1 MPEEEYKEKTKPSER
16 LVDVDTS
23 GEGVEIE
30 IKEEGKKDEENIEIS
45 SESTDTP
52 EKSDER
58 VDVRDSKD
66 DQEPTEKK
74 TEGQDE
80 KLEEYS
86 DSVKKRISKLT
97 RKWREAERQKD
108 AALDYAKGVETK
120 RKTWESKYKH
130 LDSAYLKDSETRV
143 KSQLDAVKSKLAAA
157 IEGGDTAK
165 QVEAQTELS
174 TLTTDANRIAS
185 EKSRR
190 ETYERE
196 TPEAPQ
202 YREGMA
208 KPMPQSLP
216 QVDEKAETWA
226 DKNKWFGKDKPMTYT
241 AFDHHKDLVEGE
253 GMDPTSDEYYA
264 EIDKRMKLDFPHKF
278 DKTNIST
285 TKTVQ
290 TVASVKR
297 GVKPGRKIVK
307 LTSSQVQI
315 AKKLGVP
322 LEEYAKQVLN
332 TEGA

>member
-1 MPEEEYKEKTKPSER
+1 MPEEEKVKPSEK
-16 LVDVDTS
+16 LVDIDTS
-23 GEGVEIE
+23 GEGADID
-30 IKEEGKKDEENIEIS
+30 IKEEKKDEDIEINT
-45 SESTDTP
+45 ESTDTP
-52 EKSDER
+52 EKSD
-58 VDVRDSKD
+58 VKPDVQESK
-66 DQEPTEKK
+66 QEEVEKP
-74 TEGQDE
+74 QDE

-86 DSVKKRISKLT
+86 EGVKKRISKLT

-120 RKTWESKYKH
+120 RKSWESRYKH

-143 KSQLDAVKSKLAAA
+143 KSQLDAVKAKLAAA

-208 KPMPQSLP
+208 RPTPQSLP

-241 AFDHHKDLVEGE
+241 AFEHHKDLVESE

-264 EIDKRMKLDFPHKF
+264 EIDKRMKVDFPNKF
-278 DKTNIST
+278 DKTGINT

-290 TVASVKR
+290 TVASVRR

-315 AKKLGVP
+315 AKKLGVS

>member
-1 MPEEEYKEKTKPSER
+1 MPEEEKVKPSEK
-16 LVDVDTS
+16 LVDIDTS
-23 GEGVEIE
+23 GEGADID
-30 IKEEGKKDEENIEIS
+30 IKEEKKDEESVEVTT
-45 SESTDTP
+45 ESTDTP
-52 EKSDER
+52 EKSD
-58 VDVRDSKD
+58 VKSDVQESKP
-66 DQEPTEKK
+66 EEEVKP
-74 TEGQDE
+74 EGQDE

-86 DSVKKRISKLT
+86 DGVKKRISKLT

-108 AALDYAKGVETK
+108 AAIDYARGVETK

-174 TLTTDANRIAS
+174 TLTTDANKIAS

-196 TPEAPQ
+196 TPSAPQ

-208 KPMPQSLP
+208 KPMPTSLP

-226 DKNKWFGKDKPMTYT
+226 DKNKWFGKNKPMTYT
-241 AFDHHKDLVEGE
+241 AFDHHKDLVEDE

-278 DKTNIST
+278 DTSEKT

-297 GVKPGRKIVK
+297 GVKPGRRIVK

>member
-1 MPEEEYKEKTKPSER
+1 MPEEEKVKPSEK
-16 LVDVDTS
+16 LVDIDTS
-23 GEGVEIE
+23 GEGADID
-30 IKEEGKKDEENIEIS
+30 IKEEKKDGETIDIATEP
-45 SESTDTP
+45 TDTS
-52 EKSDER
+52 EKSD
-58 VDVRDSKD
+58 VKSDVQESKP
-66 DQEPTEKK
+66 EEEVKPEK
-74 TEGQDE
+74 EQDE

-108 AALDYAKGVETK
+108 AALDYAKGIESK

-196 TPEAPQ
+196 TPEAPP

-208 KPMPQSLP
+208 RPTPQSLP

-297 GVKPGRKIVK
+297 GVKPGRKTVK

>member
-1 MPEEEYKEKTKPSER
+1 MPEEKVKPSEK
-16 LVDVDTS
+16 LVDLDTS
-23 GEGVEIE
+23 GEGAQIE
-30 IKEEGKKDEENIEIS
+30 IKEEEKNEESVEVNTEPDNTS
-45 SESTDTP
+45 
-52 EKSDER
+52 EKSD
-58 VDVRDSKD
+58 VKSDVQESKP
-66 DQEPTEKK
+66 EEEVKSGK
-74 TEGQDE
+74 EQDE

-97 RKWREAERQKD
+97 KKWREAERQKD
-108 AALDYAKGVETK
+108 AAIDYARGVETK
-120 RKTWESKYKH
+120 RKTWESRYKH

-143 KSQLDAVKSKLAAA
+143 KSQLDAVKAKLAAA

-174 TLTTDANRIAS
+174 TLTTDANKIAS

-196 TPEAPQ
+196 TPQAPQ

-226 DKNKWFGKDKPMTYT
+226 EKNKWFGKDKPMTYT
-241 AFDHHKDLVEGE
+241 AFDHHKDLVEDE

-278 DKTNIST
+278 DKTKGTT

-290 TVASVKR
+290 TVASVRR
-297 GVKPGRKIVK
+297 GVKPGRKTVN

>member
-1 MPEEEYKEKTKPSER
+1 MPEEEKVKPSEK
-16 LVDVDTS
+16 LVDIDTS
-23 GEGVEIE
+23 GDGADID
-30 IKEEGKKDEENIEIS
+30 IKEEAKDEDIEIAT
-45 SESTDTP
+45 ESTDTS
-52 EKSDER
+52 EKSD
-58 VDVRDSKD
+58 VKSDVQESK
-66 DQEPTEKK
+66 QEEVEKP
-74 TEGQDE
+74 QDE

-86 DSVKKRISKLT
+86 EGVKKRISKLT

-108 AALDYAKGVETK
+108 AAIDYARGVETK
-120 RKTWESKYKH
+120 RKSWESRYKH

-208 KPMPQSLP
+208 RPTPQSLP

-241 AFDHHKDLVEGE
+241 AFEHHKDLVEAE

-278 DKTNIST
+278 DKTNINT

-290 TVASVKR
+290 TVASVRR

>member
-1 MPEEEYKEKTKPSER
+1 MPEEATKPSEK
-16 LVDVDTS
+16 LVDLDTS
-23 GEGVEIE
+23 GEGAEVE
-30 IKEEGKKDEENIEIS
+30 IKEEGKNDESVNVS
-45 SESTDTP
+45 TESVDTS
-52 EKSDER
+52 EKSDVS
-58 VDVRDSKD
+58 VDVQESK
-66 DQEPTEKK
+66 QETKNEEKEETK
-74 TEGQDE
+74 KETQDE

-108 AALDYAKGVETK
+108 AAIDYARGVEQK
-120 RKTWESKYKH
+120 RKTWESRYKH

-143 KSQLDAVKSKLAAA
+143 KSQLDAVKAKLAAA
-157 IEGGDTAK
+157 IESGDTAK

-174 TLTTDANRIAS
+174 TLTTDANRIAT

-196 TPEAPQ
+196 TPRAPQ

-208 KPMPQSLP
+208 QPTPQSLP

-226 DKNKWFGKDKPMTYT
+226 EKNTWFGKDKPMTYT
-241 AFDHHKDLVEGE
+241 AFEHHKDLVESE

-264 EIDKRMKLDFPHKF
+264 EIDKRMRLDFPHKF
-278 DKTNIST
+278 GKTNINT
-285 TKTVQ
+285 TKPAQ
-290 TVASVKR
+290 TVAPVRR
-297 GVKPGRKIVK
+297 GVKPGRKTVN

>member
-1 MPEEEYKEKTKPSER
+1 MPEEKKVKPSEK
-16 LVDVDTS
+16 LVDIDTS
-23 GEGVEIE
+23 GEGADID
-30 IKEEGKKDEENIEIS
+30 IKEEKKDEEDIEIDT
-45 SESTDTP
+45 ESIDTP

-66 DQEPTEKK
+66 DKEPSETK
-74 TEGQDE
+74 QDE

-86 DSVKKRISKLT
+86 EGVKKRISTLT

-108 AALDYAKGVETK
+108 AAIDYARGVETK
-120 RKTWESKYKH
+120 RKSWESRYKH

-143 KSQLDAVKSKLAAA
+143 KSQLDAVKAKLAAA

-208 KPMPQSLP
+208 RPTPQSLP

-241 AFDHHKDLVEGE
+241 AFEHHKDLVESE

-264 EIDKRMKLDFPHKF
+264 EIDKRMKVDFPNKF
-278 DKTNIST
+278 DKTGINT

-290 TVASVKR
+290 TVASVRR

>member
-1 MPEEEYKEKTKPSER
+1 MPEEEKVKPSEK
-16 LVDVDTS
+16 LVDIDTS
-23 GEGVEIE
+23 GAGADID
-30 IKEEGKKDEENIEIS
+30 IKEEKKDAETIEVAT
-45 SESTDTP
+45 EPTDTP
-52 EKSDER
+52 EKSDES
-58 VDVRDSKD
+58 VDVRDSTDEK
-66 DQEPTEKK
+66 EPSETK
-74 TEGQDE
+74 QDE
-80 KLEEYS
+80 KLEVYS

-196 TPEAPQ
+196 TPEAPP

-208 KPMPQSLP
+208 RPTPQSLP

-241 AFDHHKDLVEGE
+241 AFEHHKDLVEDE
-253 GMDPTSDEYYA
+253 GMDPTSNEYYA

-278 DKTNIST
+278 DTTEKT

-297 GVKPGRKIVK
+297 GVKPGRKTVK

>member
-1 MPEEEYKEKTKPSER
+1 MPEEEKVKPSEK
-16 LVDVDTS
+16 LVDIDTS
-23 GEGVEIE
+23 GEGADID
-30 IKEEGKKDEENIEIS
+30 IKEEKKDEENIEVDT
-45 SESTDTP
+45 ESTDTP
-52 EKSDER
+52 EKSDVES
-58 VDVRDSKD
+58 DVRDSKD
-66 DQEPTEKK
+66 DKEPIETK
-74 TEGQDE
+74 QDE

-86 DSVKKRISKLT
+86 EGVKKRISKLT

-108 AALDYAKGVETK
+108 AAIDYARGVETK
-120 RKTWESKYKH
+120 RKSWESRYKH

-143 KSQLDAVKSKLAAA
+143 KSQLDAVKAKLAAA

-174 TLTTDANRIAS
+174 TLTTDANKIAS

-208 KPMPQSLP
+208 RPTPQSLP
-216 QVDEKAETWA
+216 QVDEKAEIWA

-241 AFDHHKDLVEGE
+241 AFEHHKDLVESE

-264 EIDKRMKLDFPHKF
+264 EINKRMKLDFPHKF
-278 DKTNIST
+278 DKTDTHT

-297 GVKPGRKIVK
+297 GVKPGRRTVK

>member
-1 MPEEEYKEKTKPSER
+1 MPEEAKKPSEK
-16 LVDVDTS
+16 LVDLDTS
-23 GEGVEIE
+23 GEGAEVE
-30 IKEEGKKDEENIEIS
+30 IKEEGKNDESVNVNT
-45 SESTDTP
+45 ESADTS
-52 EKSDER
+52 EKSDVS
-58 VDVRDSKD
+58 VDVQESK
-66 DQEPTEKK
+66 QEETKIEEKEETK
-74 TEGQDE
+74 QEKQDE

-108 AALDYAKGVETK
+108 AAIDYARGVETK
-120 RKTWESKYKH
+120 RKTWESRYKH

-143 KSQLDAVKSKLAAA
+143 KSQLDAVKAKLAAA

-185 EKSRR
+185 EKSKR

-196 TPEAPQ
+196 TPRAPQ

-208 KPMPQSLP
+208 QPTPQSLP

-226 DKNKWFGKDKPMTYT
+226 EKNTWFGKDKPMTYT
-241 AFDHHKDLVEGE
+241 AFEHHKDLVESE

-278 DKTNIST
+278 GKTNINT
-285 TKTVQ
+285 TKPAQ
-290 TVASVKR
+290 TVAPVRR
-297 GVKPGRKIVK
+297 GVKPGRKTVS

>member
-1 MPEEEYKEKTKPSER
+1 MPEEEKVKPSEK
-16 LVDVDTS
+16 LVDIDTS
-23 GEGVEIE
+23 GEGADID
-30 IKEEGKKDEENIEIS
+30 IKEEKKDGESVEVNT
-45 SESTDTP
+45 ESTDTP
-52 EKSDER
+52 EKSDES

-66 DQEPTEKK
+66 DKEPSETKP
-74 TEGQDE
+74 EGQDE

-86 DSVKKRISKLT
+86 DGVKKRISKLT

-108 AALDYAKGVETK
+108 AAIDYARGVETK

-174 TLTTDANRIAS
+174 TLTTDANKIAS

-196 TPEAPQ
+196 TPSTPQ

-208 KPMPQSLP
+208 RPMPQSLP

-226 DKNKWFGKDKPMTYT
+226 EKNKWFGKDKPMTYT
-241 AFDHHKDLVEGE
+241 AFDHHKDLVEDE
-253 GMDPTSDEYYA
+253 GMDPTSNEYYA

-278 DKTNIST
+278 DTSEKT

-290 TVASVKR
+290 TVASVRR

>member
-1 MPEEEYKEKTKPSER
+1 MPEEEKVKPSEK
-16 LVDVDTS
+16 LVDIDTS
-23 GEGVEIE
+23 GDGADID
-30 IKEEGKKDEENIEIS
+30 IKEETKDEETIEVNT
-45 SESTDTP
+45 ESTDTP
-52 EKSDER
+52 EKSDESA
-58 VDVRDSKD
+58 DVRDSKD
-66 DQEPTEKK
+66 DKEPSETK
-74 TEGQDE
+74 QDE

-86 DSVKKRISKLT
+86 DGVKRRISKLT
-97 RKWREAERQKD
+97 KKWREAERQKD
-108 AALDYAKGVETK
+108 AAIDYAKGVESK
-120 RKTWESKYKH
+120 RKSWESRYKH

-174 TLTTDANRIAS
+174 TLTTDANKIAS

-196 TPEAPQ
+196 TPQAPQ

-208 KPMPQSLP
+208 RPTPQSLP

-241 AFDHHKDLVEGE
+241 AFEHHKDLVESE

-264 EIDKRMKLDFPHKF
+264 EINKRMKLDFPHKF
-278 DKTNIST
+278 DTSEKT

-297 GVKPGRKIVK
+297 GVKPGRRTVK

>member
-1 MPEEEYKEKTKPSER
+1 MPEEEKVKPSEK
-16 LVDVDTS
+16 LVDIDTS
-23 GEGVEIE
+23 GEGADID
-30 IKEEGKKDEENIEIS
+30 IKEEKKDEENIEVDT
-45 SESTDTP
+45 ESTDTP
-52 EKSDER
+52 EKSDVES
-58 VDVRDSKD
+58 DVRDSTD
-66 DQEPTEKK
+66 DKEPIETK
-74 TEGQDE
+74 QDE

-86 DSVKKRISKLT
+86 EGVKKRISKLT

-108 AALDYAKGVETK
+108 AAIDYARGVESK
-120 RKTWESKYKH
+120 RKSWESRYKH

-174 TLTTDANRIAS
+174 TLTTDANKIAS

-208 KPMPQSLP
+208 RPMPQSLP

-226 DKNKWFGKDKPMTYT
+226 EKNKWFGKDKPMTYT
-241 AFDHHKDLVEGE
+241 AFDHHKDLVDVE

-264 EIDKRMKLDFPHKF
+264 EINKRMKLDFPHKF
-278 DKTNIST
+278 DTTDKT

-290 TVASVKR
+290 PVASVKR
-297 GVKPGRKIVK
+297 GVKPGRRTVK

>member
-1 MPEEEYKEKTKPSER
+1 MPEEEKVKPSEK
-16 LVDVDTS
+16 LVDIDTS
-23 GEGVEIE
+23 GEGADID
-30 IKEEGKKDEENIEIS
+30 IKEEKKDEKTIEIDT
-45 SESTDTP
+45 ESTDTP
-52 EKSDER
+52 EKSDVES
-58 VDVRDSKD
+58 DVRDSKD
-66 DQEPTEKK
+66 DKEPSETK
-74 TEGQDE
+74 QDE

-86 DSVKKRISKLT
+86 EGVKKRISKLT

-108 AALDYAKGVETK
+108 AAIDYARGIETK
-120 RKTWESKYKH
+120 RKSWESRYKH

-174 TLTTDANRIAS
+174 TLTTDANKIAS

-208 KPMPQSLP
+208 RPTPQSLP

-241 AFDHHKDLVEGE
+241 AFEHHKDLVESE

-264 EIDKRMKLDFPHKF
+264 EINKRMKLDFPHKF
-278 DKTNIST
+278 DKTDTHT

-297 GVKPGRKIVK
+297 GVKPGRRTVK

>member
-1 MPEEEYKEKTKPSER
+1 MPEETKKPSEK
-16 LVDVDTS
+16 LVDLDTS
-23 GEGVEIE
+23 GEGAQIE
-30 IKEEGKKDEENIEIS
+30 IKEEGKNEESVEINTES
-45 SESTDTP
+45 VDTSEKSNVSADVQESTEETKSE
-52 EKSDER
+52 EKEET
-58 VDVRDSKD
+58 K
-66 DQEPTEKK
+66 QET
-74 TEGQDE
+74 QDE

-108 AALDYAKGVETK
+108 AALDYAKGIEAK
-120 RKTWESKYKH
+120 RKSWESRYRH
-130 LDSAYLKDSETRV
+130 LDSAYLKDSEVRV
-143 KSQLDAVKSKLAAA
+143 KNQLDAVKAKLAAA
-157 IEGGDTAK
+157 IESGDTAK

-174 TLTTDANRIAS
+174 TLTTDANRIAT
-185 EKSRR
+185 EKSKR

-196 TPEAPQ
+196 TPRAPR

-208 KPMPQSLP
+208 QPTPQALP

-226 DKNKWFGKDKPMTYT
+226 EKNTWFGKDKPMTYT
-241 AFDHHKDLVEGE
+241 AFEHHKDLVEAE
-253 GMDPTSDEYYA
+253 GMDPTSNEYYA

-278 DKTNIST
+278 GNTNINT
-285 TKTVQ
+285 TKPAQ
-290 TVASVKR
+290 TVAPVRR
-297 GVKPGRKIVK
+297 GVKPGRKTVN

>member
-1 MPEEEYKEKTKPSER
+1 MPEEEKVKPSEK
-16 LVDVDTS
+16 LVDIDTS
-23 GEGVEIE
+23 GEGADID
-30 IKEEGKKDEENIEIS
+30 IKEEKKDGETIDIATEP
-45 SESTDTP
+45 TDTS
-52 EKSDER
+52 EKSD
-58 VDVRDSKD
+58 VKSDVQESKP
-66 DQEPTEKK
+66 EEEVKPEK
-74 TEGQDE
+74 EQDE

-108 AALDYAKGVETK
+108 AALDYAKGIESK

-226 DKNKWFGKDKPMTYT
+226 DKNKWVGKDKPMTYT

-297 GVKPGRKIVK
+297 GVKPGRKTVK

>member
-1 MPEEEYKEKTKPSER
+1 M
-16 LVDVDTS
+16 
-23 GEGVEIE
+23 
-30 IKEEGKKDEENIEIS
+30 
-45 SESTDTP
+45 
-52 EKSDER
+52 
-58 VDVRDSKD
+58 
-66 DQEPTEKK
+66 
-74 TEGQDE
+74 
-80 KLEEYS
+80 
-86 DSVKKRISKLT
+86 
-97 RKWREAERQKD
+97 
-108 AALDYAKGVETK
+108 
-120 RKTWESKYKH
+120 
-130 LDSAYLKDSETRV
+130 DSAYLKDSETRV

-196 TPEAPQ
+196 TPDAPQ

-208 KPMPQSLP
+208 RPTPTSLP

-297 GVKPGRKIVK
+297 GVKPGRKTVK

>member
-1 MPEEEYKEKTKPSER
+1 MPEAAKKPSEK
-16 LVDVDTS
+16 LVDLDTS
-23 GEGVEIE
+23 GEGAQIE
-30 IKEEGKKDEENIEIS
+30 IKEEGKNEESVEINT
-45 SESTDTP
+45 ESVDTS
-52 EKSDER
+52 EKSN
-58 VDVRDSKD
+58 VSADVQESKEETKSEEKEETK
-66 DQEPTEKK
+66 QET
-74 TEGQDE
+74 QDE

-108 AALDYAKGVETK
+108 AALDYAKGVEQK
-120 RKTWESKYKH
+120 RKTWESRYRH
-130 LDSAYLKDSETRV
+130 LDSAYLKDSEVRV
-143 KSQLDAVKSKLAAA
+143 KNQLDAVKAKLAAA
-157 IEGGDTAK
+157 IESGDTAK

-174 TLTTDANRIAS
+174 TLTTDANRIAT
-185 EKSRR
+185 EKSKR

-196 TPEAPQ
+196 TPRAPQ

-208 KPMPQSLP
+208 QPTPQALP

-226 DKNKWFGKDKPMTYT
+226 EKNTWFGKDKPMTYT
-241 AFDHHKDLVEGE
+241 AFEHHKDLVESE

-278 DKTNIST
+278 GNTNINT
-285 TKTVQ
+285 TKPAQ
-290 TVASVKR
+290 TVAPVRR
-297 GVKPGRKIVK
+297 GVKPGRKTVN

>member
-1 MPEEEYKEKTKPSER
+1 MPEEEKVKPSEK
-16 LVDVDTS
+16 LVDIDTS
-23 GEGVEIE
+23 GEGADID
-30 IKEEGKKDEENIEIS
+30 IKEEKKDGETIAIATEP
-45 SESTDTP
+45 TDTS
-52 EKSDER
+52 EKSD
-58 VDVRDSKD
+58 VKSDVQESKP
-66 DQEPTEKK
+66 EEEVKPEK
-74 TEGQDE
+74 EQDE

-108 AALDYAKGVETK
+108 AALDYAKGIESK

-297 GVKPGRKIVK
+297 GVKPGRKTVK